1 MFDYWIRRGLVKVV
15 RVGEKEEDD
24 SLLFTA
30 TSTPDQWMEQGDYF
44 KKKGLWDPAVKCY
57 RKAGCDLLEK
67 EAEAY
72 CYAQRAR
79 QTRGSREQQQLFEK
93 AAECF
98 LLCDHNQH
106 DVTFLTNAARCLKN
120 AKKHSEAAK
129 LFERLGEVHIY
140 LDILL
145 VLIILYHFLPCACP
159 RNIAVHTVCTNMFH
173 CNRIRFVYYL

>member
-1 MFDYWIRRGLVKVV
+1 MSVFDYWICHGLVKVV
-15 RVGEKEEDD
+15 RVGETEEDD

-30 TSTPDQWMEQGDYF
+30 TSTPDQWREQGDYF

-57 RKAGCDLLEK
+57 RKAGLELLEK

-72 CYAQRAR
+72 AYAQRAK
-79 QTRGSREQQQLFEK
+79 QACSAHEQQHLFDK

-120 AKKHSEAAK
+120 ARKHSEAAK
-129 LFERLGEVHIY
+129 LFERLGEVNDMHTCAYIKY
-140 LDILL
+140 FLFQYQYMYFCVISCYYYHLHLQEIL
-145 VLIILYHFLPCACP
+145 
-159 RNIAVHTVCTNMFH
+159 
-173 CNRIRFVYYL
+173 

>member
-1 MFDYWIRRGLVKVV
+1 MAVFDYWIHRGLVKVV
-15 RVGEKEEDD
+15 RVGEKEEED

-30 TSTPDQWMEQGDYF
+30 TSTPDQWREQGDYF

-57 RKAGCDLLEK
+57 RKAGDELLEK

-72 CYAQRAR
+72 AYAQKAR
-79 QTRGSREQQQLFEK
+79 QTRGHREQQNLFEK
-93 AAECF
+93 AAKCF

-129 LFERLGEVHIY
+129 LFERLGEVCMDTNFNNSIY
-140 LDILL
+140 I
-145 VLIILYHFLPCACP
+145 F
-159 RNIAVHTVCTNMFH
+159 CTIYPNTRQTCS
-173 CNRIRFVYYL
+173 CNYRVYMCTKIYV